1 MLGMLN
7 INNKNNN
14 DDDLRII
21 KVMFSVS
28 TLVVYDER
36 HMRMREKVLEHQKSK
51 LMPYHIS
58 GCLVRKVLN
67 NT

>member
-28 TLVVYDER
+28 TLVV
-36 HMRMREKVLEHQKSK
+36 S
-51 LMPYHIS
+51 
-58 GCLVRKVLN
+58 CL
-67 NT
+67 